1 MAGRHHL
8 AQYNVGRVHV
18 PLEHP
23 DLAEFIAALEP
34 INAIAESSPG
44 FVWRLK
50 DEDGQSSSYVRVP
63 GVEDPLFIIN
73 YSIWED
79 LDSLKHFIHKSGHMA
94 YLRRRREWF
103 EPNQLATSVAW
114 WVPLGEIPSVGEA
127 HSRLLHLREG
137 GPSEKAWP
145 LTRPWPAPSP

>member
-1 MAGRHHL
+1 MTVSHL

-18 PLEHP
+18 PLDHP

-50 DEDGQSSSYVRVP
+50 DDDGQSSSYVRVA
-63 GVEDPLFIIN
+63 GIDDPLFIIN

-79 LDSLKHFIHKSGHMA
+79 FDSLQHFVYKSGHVA

-103 EPNQLATSVAW
+103 EPSSPATSVAW
-114 WVPLGEIPSVGEA
+114 WIPAGQIPDVEEA
-127 HSRLLHLREG
+127 HGRLLHLREH
-137 GPSEKAWP
+137 GPTEEAWP
-145 LTRPWPAPSP
+145 LNRPWPAPSP

>member
-1 MAGRHHL
+1 MKLFHL
-8 AQYNVGRVHV
+8 AQYNVGRVHS

-50 DEDGQSSSYVRVP
+50 DDEGQSSSYVRVP
-63 GVEDPLFIIN
+63 GIDDPLFIIN
-73 YSIWED
+73 YSVWED
-79 LDSLKHFIHKSGHMA
+79 LESLKHFIHKSGHMA

-103 EPNQLATSVAW
+103 EPNPEATSVAW
-114 WVPLGEIPSVGEA
+114 WIEAGSIPMVGEA
-127 HSRLLHLREG
+127 HARLMRLREH
-137 GPSEKAWP
+137 GPSKDAWP
-145 LTRPWPAPSP
+145 LNRPWPAPSL